1 MSIFD
6 KIGSA
11 KMGQAGNWVRPGR
24 YTASVDAV
32 KLVKK
37 FNGDEFVA
45 IELTI
50 LTVIDDENGT
60 GHKVEEEVT
69 HLMKVRNP
77 SFLGSFKQF
86 ASVALGCEADDLDQ
100 AAADKITSDEQPLAG
115 IEIAFLARQKP
126 TKKGGQFTLV
136 MYSDPDADDDGD
148 DSTK

>member
-6 KIGSA
+6 KIGDA

-24 YTASVDAV
+24 YTAKIVAV

-45 IELTI
+45 IEMQV
-50 LTVIDDENGT
+50 LTVIDDEKGT
-60 GHKVEEEVT
+60 GHKVEEEIT

-86 ASVALGCEADDLDQ
+86 ASVALGCEADDLDK

-115 IEIAFLARQKP
+115 IDIAFTARQKS
-126 TKKGGQFTLV
+126 TKAGGQFTLV
-136 MYSDPDADDDGD
+136 MYSDVDGD
-148 DSTK
+148 EE